1 MQCVYANISIYIIPD
16 PHTNTCSLLLH
27 WDEMISHTNTEIYS
41 KIKLSNQSVMCW
53 FRPGWRFFL
62 QINEHLKTLSNLME
76 EERWRQDRVKVA
88 KNFGLFSKRIGHN

>member
-1 MQCVYANISIYIIPD
+1 
-16 PHTNTCSLLLH
+16 
-27 WDEMISHTNTEIYS
+27 
-41 KIKLSNQSVMCW
+41 MCW

-88 KNFGLFSKRIGHN
+88 KNIFEANRAQLMHDRWVF